1 MVEILQ
7 ELLPFK
13 LQVLGFLWFFLS
25 KLTLGS
31 HSRFFSLLSS
41 VSTSRNSP
49 QTPSISRMSPL
60 TKNPKS
66 PLSSLSFPYLNH
78 SHPLTHLPKSDQPPF
93 LTPLCPPLPNL
104 NVGVGW
110 WEWVQPPTHIAI
122 KAVGRPRRRGVRLFE
137 ESRAS
142 PKRRTPRR

>member
-1 MVEILQ
+1 MVFPLKTHSWFSF
-7 ELLPFK
+7 P
-13 LQVLGFLWFFLS
+13 FFLS
-25 KLTLGS
+25 SLFCFYLQKLPPNSFNFQNESS
-31 HSRFFSLLSS
+31 HQKS
-41 VSTSRNSP
+41 
-49 QTPSISRMSPL
+49 
-60 TKNPKS
+60 KS
-66 PLSSLSFPYLNH
+66 PPSSLSFPYLNH

-142 PKRRTPRR
+142 PKRRTSLQRGARLFAPACRQL